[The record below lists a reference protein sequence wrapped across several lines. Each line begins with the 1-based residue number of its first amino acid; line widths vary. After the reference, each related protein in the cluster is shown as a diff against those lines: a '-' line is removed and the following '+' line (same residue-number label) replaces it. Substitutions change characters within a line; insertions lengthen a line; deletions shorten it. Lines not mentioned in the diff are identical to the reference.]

1 MNAPVYVDSSITL
14 FGWSFKSRASHS
26 GSGIQ
31 SIFGVNTPKHL
42 VKLRGLLLA
51 NRIRSHSAPSN
62 ERCVAGFHFELFFQ
76 ETLRQ

>member
-1 MNAPVYVDSSITL
+1 MWILLSRYLAGRSSRVRHIRVQVFSRFLGSTL
-14 FGWSFKSRASHS
+14 R
-26 GSGIQ
+26 
-31 SIFGVNTPKHL
+31 NL